1 MSVFQEETEMKWKR
15 IALCLAAAL
24 CLALCACGGKGLSQ
38 KAAPKKEEE

>member
-24 CLALCACGGKGLSQ
+24 KWFDLA
-38 KAAPKKEEE
+38 KAQGYQP